1 MTGEG
6 TGAAASGLAPALL
19 GLAVLGLAVLVLA
32 GLLVLVGRRERTARR
47 QVRELRA
54 AVHQLELVEHPD
66 ELDDVLRGWV
76 DRAPAGPFAAER
88 DAPAREVLQVMAR
101 ASRRRVEALRQLAD
115 LAGTDPVTGLP
126 GGAAFSELVAAAET
140 AAALSGGTAA
150 VVPDVAVL
158 HLGLDGFRRFNAEHG
173 RAAGDAVLA
182 EIALRLRHSTRG
194 GDVLA
199 RLGGDEFAVLLRDAG
214 AAGEVAARL
223 LSVVADPVEVGPAIT
238 ARIGA
243 SIGVAVASEQGP
255 SLLRA
260 AEQAMTAA
268 KLAGGG
274 CLQVWD
280 PAAGDARRDDELAA
294 ARLAQGLADELEVHY
309 QPTVDLDSAAVTGVE
324 CLVRWRRDGEL
335 VPPDDF
341 IGLAERHGLIA
352 ELGRRVLA
360 TAVEDV
366 PALAAAAGRT
376 LVVAVNVSSPQLGD
390 PELLPA
396 VQAAVRAI
404 APHRLVLEMTEGIL
418 VAEDAATQQALDDL
432 VAAGAFL
439 CVDDFGTG
447 YATLAYLRRRPFSA
461 FKIDR
466 SYVRD
471 IETDRRTC
479 DLVEGLVLL
488 AAATGMGLVVEG
500 VETAGQA
507 EVLRRMGAPT
517 QQGFLHARP
526 QPLGD
531 VVGSIRRLAASLADR
546 ALAAGS

>member
-1 MTGEG
+1 V
-6 TGAAASGLAPALL
+6 TGAGAGSGAGVPELLLAA
-19 GLAVLGLAVLVLA
+19 LGLAVLVLA
-32 GLLVLVGRRERTARR
+32 VLLVLVERLARTSRR
-47 QVRELRA
+47 QVRELQA
-54 AVHQLELVEHPD
+54 AVHQLEHVEHPD
-66 ELDDVLRGWV
+66 ELDDLLRGWV
-76 DRAPAGPFAAER
+76 DRAPAGPFAGAR
-88 DAPAREVLQVMAR
+88 DAPAREVLQALAR
-101 ASRRRVEALRQLAD
+101 GSRRRVEALRQLAD

-126 GGAAFSELVAAAET
+126 GGAAFSELVASAET
-140 AAALSGGTAA
+140 SGVLTGGDAAR
-150 VVPDVAVL
+150 VPDVAVL

-182 EIALRLRHSTRG
+182 EVARRLRGSTRG

-199 RLGGDEFAVLLRDAG
+199 RLGGDEFAVLLREAG
-214 AAGEVAARL
+214 AAGEVAVRL
-223 LSVVADPVEVGPAIT
+223 LSVVAEPVEAGPT
-238 ARIGA
+238 TRARIGA
-243 SIGVAVASEQGP
+243 SIGVAVASAQGP

-260 AEQAMTAA
+260 AEQAKTAA
-268 KLAGGG
+268 KRAGGG

-280 PAAGDARRDDELAA
+280 PDAVDARRDDELAA
-294 ARLAQGLADELEVHY
+294 ARLARGLADELEVHY
-309 QPTVDLDSAAVTGVE
+309 QPTVDLDSGLVTGVE
-324 CLVRWRRDGEL
+324 ALVRWRRDGEL

-360 TAVEDV
+360 TAVRDA
-366 PALAAAAGRT
+366 PALAEAAGHD
-376 LVVAVNVSSPQLGD
+376 LVVAVNVSGPQLED
-390 PELLPA
+390 PQLLPA
-396 VQAAVRAI
+396 VRAAVADI

-418 VAEDAATQQALDDL
+418 VAEDEATQRALEDL

-447 YATLAYLRRRPFSA
+447 CATLAYLRRRPFSA

-488 AAATGMGLVVEG
+488 AAATGMGLVAEG
-500 VETAGQA
+500 VETVGQS

-526 QPLGD
+526 QSLDD
-531 VVGSIRRLAASLADR
+531 VVASIRRLAARLSAQ
-546 ALAAGS
+546 ALAGS